1 MSLSAYFSILL
12 VVFLVIL
19 LGLSMIG
26 RKWVSDSSDLLV
38 AGREISLPMAI
49 IGVMAI
55 GFAGTTVTLCP
66 SFTLL
71 YGLAGSAAWDI
82 IYCICGLIV
91 YGVTIGPI
99 ARRSGAQ
106 TLPEYL
112 EIRYNKT
119 VRGIVAVTML
129 IGMCGLLANNL
140 TSAVNT
146 IYGFTGWNRTLV
158 LAIMF
163 IVVLVFVSMA
173 GLWSTTFTDT
183 FQVIIGCIVVPSIF
197 VVLISKFGGFAA
209 INAAWAGGNSF
220 NVGLT
225 GEALPMLTTT
235 YPSFLNFI
243 VCFGVGLVYGS
254 NLYWLRSASSR
265 NEKVVRKSF
274 IIGGL
279 LTLLIFYLPFSIIG
293 QYAGAFIGDQF
304 VNLGGQ
310 YNTTEAYG
318 VVARTM
324 LPPLLGSIAV
334 VGAVAASVS
343 TSSSNVMGASSIAS
357 RDVWQRIR
365 PNRTPAQ
372 RVRDGRVI
380 MAIVVAFTWLLCQFP
395 GGNTYLF
402 AFANCWLVPPAILI
416 VLGAIWPRVNN
427 TGAKWGALCGMVVMV
442 FFTLIGTVLGIFR
455 IDQYVY
461 TATLGFAVT
470 LIVTVVVS
478 LATKP
483 SYFGAAEWTTVPD
496 DSNREDIEITD
507 EDRQI
512 LKYIFSGHVT
522 MAELTDLRTADSGST
537 VAIME
542 KLDRGGYVIR
552 KKTWG
557 LGFYTFDL
565 SEKGKNAITVTEKE
579 AVLSKDHLTP
589 VYCDILKTIS
599 ENPAGA
605 AEAFKKHQLSGMQ
618 IAAISYRLAEEGYI
632 KEAGIFRRKLVIT
645 EKGRRYVADCP
656 KSAAIKADADP
667 AEV

>member
-1 MSLSAYFSILL
+1 MTINAYFSILL
-12 VVFLVIL
+12 VVFVIIL

-55 GFAGTTVTLCP
+55 GFAGTTITLCP

-71 YGLAGSAAWDI
+71 YGLSGSAAWDI
-82 IYCICGLIV
+82 IYCICGLVV

-112 EIRYNKT
+112 EIRYNTT
-119 VRGIVAVTML
+119 VRTIVAVTML

-146 IYGFTGWNRTLV
+146 IYGFTGWNKTVV
-158 LAIMF
+158 LAAMF
-163 IVVLVFVSMA
+163 VVVLVFVSMA

-183 FQVIIGCIVVPSIF
+183 FQVIVGCIVVPSIF
-197 VVLISKFGGFAA
+197 VVLINKFGGFAN
-209 INAAWAGGNSF
+209 INANWAGGNSF
-220 NVGLT
+220 MAGLT
-225 GEALPMLTTT
+225 EESLPMLTTT

-274 IIGGL
+274 IIGGI
-279 LTLLIFYLPFSIIG
+279 LTLLVFYLPFSIIG

-304 VNLGGQ
+304 VSLGGQ

-318 VVARTM
+318 VLSRTL

-334 VGAVAASVS
+334 VGAVAASIS

-357 RDVWQRIR
+357 RDVWQRIK
-365 PNRTPAQ
+365 PDRTPAQ
-372 RVRDGRVI
+372 RLKDGRVI

-402 AFANCWLVPPAILI
+402 AFANCWLVPPAVLI
-416 VLGAIWPRVNN
+416 VLGALWPRLNN
-427 TGAKWGALCGMVVMV
+427 TGAKWGALSGMTVMV
-442 FFTLIGTVLGIFR
+442 IFTILGTVLGIFK

-470 LIVTVVVS
+470 LVVTIVVTLLS
-478 LATKP
+478 KP
-483 SYFGAAEWTTVPD
+483 SYFGEADWNRVPD
-496 DSNREDIEITD
+496 DTNREHVILDDTD
-507 EDRQI
+507 RAV
-512 LKYIFSGHVT
+512 LKAIRVGHTT
-522 MAELTDLRTADSGST
+522 MAELTDLQGADSGAT
-537 VAIME
+537 VKVVE
-542 KLDRGGYVIR
+542 KLDRGGYIIR

-557 LGFYTFDL
+557 LGFYTFELSDKGVQAVTL
-565 SEKGKNAITVTEKE
+565 SEEEK
-579 AVLSKDHLTP
+579 ALAKVHLTP
-589 VYCDILKTIS
+589 AYLEILKTLVD
-599 ENPAGA
+599 NPSQTA
-605 AEAFKKHQLSGMQ
+605 ACFKKLGFGGMQ
-618 IAAISYRLAEEGYI
+618 IAAVSYRLSEEGYI
-632 KEAGIFRRKLVIT
+632 KETGLFRRRLVIT
-645 EKGRRYVADCP
+645 DKGRKFAG
-656 KSAAIKADADP
+656 K
-667 AEV
+667 